1 MYIVVESWL
10 NEKATNERRCQ
21 IFSIYMI
28 ITMAGLGA
36 GQLISGIDDSISID
50 IFLIASVLVSLAV
63 VPVLITAAK
72 APEFEAPEW
81 YLLEDWFRFR
91 P

>member
-10 NEKATNERRCQ
+10 NEKATNETRGQ
-21 IFSIYMI
+21 ILSIYMI

-36 GQLISGIDDSISID
+36 GQLISGVDDGISID
-50 IFLIASVLVSLAV
+50 LFLIASVLVSLAV

-72 APEFEAPEW
+72 APEFRSA
-81 YLLEDWFRFR
+81 RIGIS
-91 P
+91 